1 MHMTNRQAKTDQLI
15 IENLPLADRLGAS
28 AARRL
33 CGLAEKDDLIQ
44 EARMALVLAARKCD
58 EQREPTAYI
67 IASIRG
73 AIQHYVRDK
82 VRMVRVSRREHEKSR
97 PPFAHTSLDACLP
110 CGTPFV
116 DLLTADPVTTD
127 QADESPEELEALV
140 EQLPAA
146 DAAALR
152 LTLLQG
158 MSLRQA
164 GEALGVSVMTAQRRK
179 ERAVKAIREALQA

>member
-1 MHMTNRQAKTDQLI
+1 
-15 IENLPLADRLGAS
+15 
-28 AARRL
+28 
-33 CGLAEKDDLIQ
+33 
-44 EARMALVLAARKCD
+44 
-58 EQREPTAYI
+58 
-67 IASIRG
+67 
-73 AIQHYVRDK
+73 
-82 VRMVRVSRREHEKSR
+82 MVRVSRREHEKSR